1 MATVAKVHSE
11 VLVDG
16 TLYSTLQLKLFK
28 LEFASALTE
37 DSQAGG
43 AGTAITE
50 GTFRKVMEELGTTAM
65 LFELH
70 DDDKQSLIVVGDGHA
85 LDVDTLA
92 IRVGRI
98 IDATGGPDGTG
109 VWSATGGAGATVLTV
124 TEPGTTRGL

>member
-65 LFELH
+65 MFELH
-70 DDDKQSLIVVGDGHA
+70 DDNKQSLIVIGDGHA

-92 IRVGRI
+92 TRVGRI

>member
-28 LEFASALTE
+28 LEFTSALTE
-37 DSQAGG
+37 DTQAGG

-50 GTFRKVMEELGTTAM
+50 GTFRKVMEEIGTTAM

-70 DDDKQSLIVVGDGHA
+70 DDNKQSLIVVGDGHA

-92 IRVGRI
+92 TRVGRI

>member
-70 DDDKQSLIVVGDGHA
+70 DDNKQTLIVVGDGHA

-92 IRVGRI
+92 TRVGRI
-98 IDATGGPDGTG
+98 IAATGVLEGTG
-109 VWSATGGAGATVLTV
+109 VWKDAAGGNTVVTV

>member
-28 LEFASALTE
+28 LEFAAPLTE
-37 DSQAGG
+37 DLQAGG

-70 DDDKQSLIVVGDGHA
+70 ADNKQTLIVIGDGHA

-92 IRVGRI
+92 TRVGRI